1 MQRYCLSGMSAGCAE
16 RKCLAGFGDH
26 MKTFGAIGELGSL
39 DGPLH
44 LAAGFFDGVH
54 IGHQEVI
61 RTAQR
66 EAEAVGGHVVVLT
79 FDRHPA
85 SVLRPGTEPR
95 LLTSV
100 RHKLV
105 LIERLGV
112 AAVLMLRFDEVMAAM
127 EPDEFIGSLVRSGR
141 PLASLSVGQDWRFG
155 KGRTGDV
162 EMLTK
167 VGRRAGFRLHALAPV
182 MAGGEPVSS
191 TRVRLAIE
199 AGDFAGAALLL
210 GRDYSVLGEVIRGRQ
225 LGRRLGFP
233 TANLAL
239 EAEQLPPVGV
249 YAVRAVLDGRILD
262 GVANLGLRPTVEDG
276 SLTRHFEVHLF
287 GFADD
292 IYGRQL
298 DVRFVSR
305 LRDEVRFASLDAL
318 KAQIAEDARRA
329 RVALGMT

>member
-1 MQRYCLSGMSAGCAE
+1 
-16 RKCLAGFGDH
+16 
-26 MKTFGAIGELGSL
+26 MKTLAAIAELGSL
-39 DGPLH
+39 GGPLH

-66 EAEAVGGHVVVLT
+66 EADSEGGHAVVLT

-85 SVLRPGTEPR
+85 GVLRPGAEPR

-105 LIERLGV
+105 LMERLGV
-112 AAVLMLRFDEVMAAM
+112 AAVLMLPFDGAMAAM
-127 EPDEFIGSLVRSGR
+127 GPEDFIGALVRAAR

-162 EMLTK
+162 AMLTG
-167 VGRRAGFRLHALAPV
+167 VGRMAGFRVHALAPV

-199 AGDFAGAALLL
+199 AGDFPGAATLL
-210 GRDYSVLGEVIRGRQ
+210 GRDYSILGEVIRGRQ

-233 TANLAL
+233 TANLAI
-239 EAEQLPPVGV
+239 EAEQLPPSGV
-249 YAVRAVLDGRILD
+249 YAVRAVLDGRIFD

-276 SLTRHFEVHLF
+276 SLTRHFEAHLF
-287 GFADD
+287 GFAEE
-292 IYGRQL
+292 IYGRLL
-298 DVRFVSR
+298 DVRLVAR
-305 LRDEVRFASLDAL
+305 LRGEVRFASLDAL
-318 KAQIAEDARRA
+318 KAQVAEDTRRA
-329 RVALGMT
+329 RLVLGST

>member
-1 MQRYCLSGMSAGCAE
+1 
-16 RKCLAGFGDH
+16 
-26 MKTFGAIGELGSL
+26 MKTFAAIGELESL
-39 DGPLH
+39 EGPLH

-54 IGHQEVI
+54 LGHQEVI
-61 RTAQR
+61 RTARR
-66 EAEAVGGHVVVLT
+66 EADSVGGHAVVLT

-105 LIERLGV
+105 LMERQGV

-127 EPDEFIGSLVRSGR
+127 DPEEFIGSLVRSAR

-162 EMLTK
+162 ELLTN
-167 VGRRAGFRLHALAPV
+167 VGRRAGFRVHALAPV

-199 AGDFAGAALLL
+199 SGDFGGAALLL
-210 GRDYSVLGEVIRGRQ
+210 GRDYSILGEVIRGRQ

-276 SLTRHFEVHLF
+276 ALARHFEVHLF
-287 GFADD
+287 DFAGD
-292 IYGRQL
+292 IYGRLL

-305 LRDEVRFASLDAL
+305 LRDEVRFESLDAL
-318 KAQIAEDARRA
+318 KAQIADDARRA
-329 RVALGMT
+329 RIALGTT